1 VQEKQVSRAVF
12 LQTEPFTLTFEGS
25 GTATSAVIPNA
36 ALSHEWRYSITMQR
50 L

>member
-1 VQEKQVSRAVF
+1 MPRSTF

-25 GTATSAVIPNA
+25 GTATSPVIPNA
-36 ALSHEWRYSITMQR
+36 ALNHEWRYSITMQR